1 MFAPA
6 GVCHHG
12 SCTAAGA
19 ASRHC
24 QGAEAPARTETL
36 WLRRPWSGD
45 AGDGSLSS
53 PAVSW
58 SSQTTSASLHVR
70 MREQLWFLGV
80 FFFQRVIFQNY
91 LAWLHVRMTTTVLWI
106 LRAAGELVLTQAWV
120 EIGTERIEE
129 EVHATD
135 CWVPWRGRSML
146 LMMHLLPHIGLSCVI
161 ALDRNHLKKSP
172 RGVKYPD
179 WIV

>member
-1 MFAPA
+1 MSSSAHSPISHIRHGLQTARSFASLVSVLLASEEVHGQAPQSSAPACLRRPSLSARRDIAALAPPRLHQCARATVRGGCGEHMFAPA

-36 WLRRPWSGD
+36 WLRRPRSGD

-70 MREQLWFLGV
+70 MREQL
-80 FFFQRVIFQNY
+80 
-91 LAWLHVRMTTTVLWI
+91 
-106 LRAAGELVLTQAWV
+106 
-120 EIGTERIEE
+120 
-129 EVHATD
+129 
-135 CWVPWRGRSML
+135 
-146 LMMHLLPHIGLSCVI
+146 
-161 ALDRNHLKKSP
+161 
-172 RGVKYPD
+172 
-179 WIV
+179 